1 MGEKACVKGDTLEK
15 KARALTFMNNKGG
28 VGKTTLA
35 CNLAYD
41 LSERKGKNVLIVDLD
56 PQCNATQL
64 LLEEELWAGI
74 LSDTS
79 AHKDRRSILYS
90 LSEIRKGDST
100 VPTDVTPVKSPR
112 FGVSVLAG
120 HPSLALV
127 EDTLSTSWSQL
138 LGGDLGGGRRTN
150 WLSQLIAEIP
160 GDYDYV
166 VVDVGPSL
174 GALNRSVIIGT
185 DHVLTPTAAD
195 LFSLFALENIADWI
209 SHWGKQFIGAV
220 DRVVD
225 QYPDDAP
232 SVGLTRQDGLKASY
246 LGFTI
251 QQYVT
256 KSSSDG
262 KRRGVKSYDF
272 YRKQIPVKATK
283 LAEALRPSAG
293 GIAHDLGTVPH
304 MFSMVPLAQGRHA
317 PIASLTKE
325 DGLRGAQISQQ
336 ANYREQLEQIGDRL
350 FELLPAQAS

>member
-1 MGEKACVKGDTLEK
+1 MN

-41 LSERKGKNVLIVDLD
+41 LSARQGKRVLVVDLD

-64 LLEEELWAGI
+64 LLEEDVWSEI
-74 LSDTS
+74 LSDSS

-90 LSEIRKGDST
+90 LSEIRRGDSA
-100 VPTDVTPVKSPR
+100 VRTDVTPVRSTR
-112 FGVSVLAG
+112 FGVSVLTG

-127 EDTLSTSWSQL
+127 EDTLSSSWTQL

-150 WLSQLIAEIP
+150 WLSQLIGGVP
-160 GDYDYV
+160 GDFDYI

-174 GALNRSVIIGT
+174 GALNRSVVIGT
-185 DHVLTPTAAD
+185 DYVLTPTAAD

-209 SHWGKQFIGAV
+209 THWSRQFENAV
-220 DRVVD
+220 ERVLD
-225 QYPDDAP
+225 TFSDDALAA
-232 SVGLTRQDGLKASY
+232 GLSPQQGLKASY

-256 KSSSDG
+256 KSSADG
-262 KRRGVKSYDF
+262 QRRGVKSYDL
-272 YRKQIPVKATK
+272 YRKQIPAKAQK
-283 LAEALRPSAG
+283 LARALQSLPGER
-293 GIAHDLGTVPH
+293 AHDLGTVPH

-317 PIASLTKE
+317 PIAALTKD

-350 FELLPAQAS
+350 IELLPVQES

>member
-1 MGEKACVKGDTLEK
+1 MAKV
-15 KARALTFMNNKGG
+15 ARALTFMNNKGG

-41 LSERKGKNVLIVDLD
+41 LSERKGKNVLVVDLD

-64 LLEEELWAGI
+64 LLEEDVWAGI
-74 LSDTS
+74 LSDTA
-79 AHKDRRSILYS
+79 AHKDPRSILYS
-90 LSEIRKGDST
+90 LSEIRRGDSA
-100 VPTDVTPVKSPR
+100 VRADLAPVKSPR

-127 EDTLSTSWSQL
+127 EDTLSASWSQL
-138 LGGDLGGGRRTN
+138 LAGDLGGGRRTN
-150 WLSQLIAEIP
+150 WLSQLIAQIP
-160 GDYDYV
+160 GDFDYV

-185 DHVLTPTAAD
+185 DYVLTPTAAD

-209 SHWGKQFIGAV
+209 THWGRRFTQAV
-220 DRVVD
+220 DRLVET
-225 QYPDDAP
+225 YGDDAH
-232 SVGLTRQDGLKASY
+232 SVGLARHEQLKASY

-262 KRRGVKSYDF
+262 QRRGVKSYDF
-272 YRKQIPVKATK
+272 YRKQIPTKAER
-283 LAEALRPSAG
+283 LAQALRPSSG
-293 GIAHDLGTVPH
+293 GTAHDLGTVPH

-350 FELLPAQAS
+350 YELLPSLGS

>member
-1 MGEKACVKGDTLEK
+1 MADE
-15 KARALTFMNNKGG
+15 ARALTFMNNKGG

-35 CNLAYD
+35 CNLAFD
-41 LSERKGKNVLIVDLD
+41 LAQRQGMRVLVVDLD

-64 LLEEELWAGI
+64 LLEEDVWSGI
-74 LSDTS
+74 LSDGS
-79 AHKDRRSILYS
+79 AHKDRRSVLYS
-90 LSEIRKGDST
+90 LSEIRRGDST
-100 VPTDVTPVKSPR
+100 VRTDVTPVQSSR

-127 EDTLSTSWSQL
+127 EDTLSTSWTQL

-150 WLSQLIAEIP
+150 WLSQLISGLPE
-160 GDYDYV
+160 DFDYV

-185 DHVLTPTAAD
+185 DYVLTPTAAD

-209 SHWGKQFIGAV
+209 SHWGRQFTGAIE
-220 DRVVD
+220 RVVD
-225 QYPDDAP
+225 TYQDDAL
-232 SVGLTRQDGLKASY
+232 SAGLTNLNSLKASY

-262 KRRGVKSYDF
+262 QRRGVKSYDF
-272 YRKQIPVKATK
+272 YRKQIPVKAQK
-283 LAEALRPSAG
+283 LADALRPTSNG
-293 GIAHDLGTVPH
+293 VAHDLGTVPH

-317 PIASLTKE
+317 PIAALTKD

-336 ANYREQLEQIGDRL
+336 AKYREQLEQIGDRL
-350 FELLPAQAS
+350 FQMLPSRELQA